1 MEIENL
7 IIERRP
13 KLSKSSVKTYKSIL
27 SNLYKNVF
35 ETDDN
40 ANNASES
47 QIDVKKF
54 EEVDKIIKYLKQM
67 LEPNQRKTVLSAL
80 FVITDDKKY
89 RDLMIDDIDKYNE
102 EENKQEIKDDKKD
115 SWTNTDDISKLYS
128 ELEQNALFLMKKK
141 KNLTTLDLQHIQNF
155 IILCLLGG
163 VYIPPRRSKDYTEF
177 KIKNIDKEK
186 DNFRNKNEFVFN
198 TYKTAKFYGQ
208 QKIPIPQT
216 LGKILN
222 KWYKINPTEYLLFD
236 SSLGK
241 LTNVKLNQRLNK
253 IFGNKKIGVNS
264 LRHSYL
270 SDKYQDTIKRNE
282 DLEDDMKA
290 MGSSKL
296 QEKVYIKKMPK

>member
-35 ETDDN
+35 ETD
-40 ANNASES
+40 NNASES